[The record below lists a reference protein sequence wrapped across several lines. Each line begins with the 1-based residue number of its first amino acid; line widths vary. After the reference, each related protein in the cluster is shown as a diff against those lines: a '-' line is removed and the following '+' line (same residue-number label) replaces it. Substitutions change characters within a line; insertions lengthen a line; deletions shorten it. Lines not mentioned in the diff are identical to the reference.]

1 MLSKAYNIIFETLA
15 NQNRIN
21 ILESLMEKDKTVN
34 ELTKELKIDQ
44 TTISHNLKRLKITG
58 FVKDKKQGKNKVY
71 SVNKE
76 AVDPLMTFVNN
87 HMSCNCQALCNCNEK
102 KISKILKR

>member
-21 ILESLMEKDKTVN
+21 ILESLMKKEKTVN
-34 ELTKELKIDQ
+34 ELTNELKIDQ

-58 FVKDKKQGKNKVY
+58 FVKDEKKGKNKVY
-71 SVNKE
+71 SANKE
-76 AVDPLMTFVNN
+76 AVNPLIKFVNN
-87 HMSCNCQALCNCNEK
+87 HMACNCQALCNCNEN